1 MKISNMKILLTAV
14 CLILSLLP
22 ARAQG
27 VHDFIEGGFKYYIEN
42 DTAVTISDAGDD
54 APIPVT
60 ADSTLTIPST
70 VVHEGRTYRV
80 TYIATKAFSV
90 RREIRHLV
98 IGEGVEIIGPYA
110 FARCPNLTSME
121 IPSTLSCAPCY
132 EEGFFYGCSN
142 LCRITV
148 DRRNEEFDSRD
159 DCNAI
164 ICTETD
170 MLLLGCRSTVIP
182 PTVTT
187 IGPKA
192 FDNCTNLVRLVL
204 PEGVRRIEYQAF
216 RDCINLKEIVL
227 PSTLDSIGGS
237 VFENCMNLESVTIPR
252 GVTKISP
259 RVFSGCYN
267 LKEVRVDKANPTFDS
282 RKHCNAIIDT
292 AQDTI
297 VAGCGNSFIPEG
309 IKGIGAFA
317 FANSSLR
324 EIKIPRSVR
333 HIGDRAFAE
342 CHYCNAVSVHPG
354 NPVYDSRGDSNAIIE
369 SATGRLV
376 QGCSLTSVPDGVR
389 EIGDYAFFGV
399 RLPPHLVIP
408 EGVETIGYWAF
419 SNYCAIQYVVLPSSL
434 KWIKARAFGCI
445 DALRYVDMSR
455 CSPRVEVFAFSG
467 CKALNVVDLSPHPGI
482 IDNLA
487 FANCPCK
494 ESVLRQ
500 VRRQGE
506 RGDEVPG
513 QEG

>member
-22 ARAQG
+22 ACAQG

-227 PSTLDSIGGS
+227 PAGTNAPLD
-237 VFENCMNLESVTIPR
+237 EIPAPLCEEDELLWMR
-252 GVTKISP
+252 NKWLTCHPDSP
-259 RVFSGCYN
+259 QQKN
-267 LKEVRVDKANPTFDS
+267 
-282 RKHCNAIIDT
+282 
-292 AQDTI
+292 
-297 VAGCGNSFIPEG
+297 
-309 IKGIGAFA
+309 GAFVG
-317 FANSSLR
+317 
-324 EIKIPRSVR
+324 I
-333 HIGDRAFAE
+333 
-342 CHYCNAVSVHPG
+342 
-354 NPVYDSRGDSNAIIE
+354 
-369 SATGRLV
+369 
-376 QGCSLTSVPDGVR
+376 
-389 EIGDYAFFGV
+389 
-399 RLPPHLVIP
+399 
-408 EGVETIGYWAF
+408 
-419 SNYCAIQYVVLPSSL
+419 
-434 KWIKARAFGCI
+434 
-445 DALRYVDMSR
+445 
-455 CSPRVEVFAFSG
+455 SG
-467 CKALNVVDLSPHPGI
+467 E
-482 IDNLA
+482 NLA
-487 FANCPCK
+487 LK
-494 ESVLRQ
+494 I
-500 VRRQGE
+500 
-506 RGDEVPG
+506 
-513 QEG
+513 